1 MKEVWFFLLANAFTI
16 SCIFRIFDGYFD
28 RSQVDRRWE
37 AAGFAVFFV
46 GNSTV
51 HLMFQNPQATGVSC
65 VGSMLLIT
73 CLYPGSPWKKLA
85 VCGGIY
91 VAFTGSEL
99 LIYLLLSRWGWNPV
113 SGPGFGTLIP
123 VIGLLTLSL
132 VLKKLHRT
140 RRSSRMEFLDW
151 LAIFLI
157 PAGSVLLMVMVL
169 KGGDREDMVLAMST
183 VLALINILV
192 FHLFDSQEKYYRFL
206 GTKQLLEQQNQAY
219 ANELALIGQNERQL
233 SVLRHDLKNHLAV
246 IRNFAAAGE
255 MKALD
260 EYLDS
265 FTDRMTQ
272 KKEYV
277 RSGNLE
283 LDSILNYKL
292 EQAKEAGADMEVSVV
307 LPQKLGVA
315 CFDINVMLGNLLD
328 NAIAGIR
335 AGKDKKL
342 VVDIRMEMGIL
353 YLRMENSYNGLA
365 EKKDGRYITSKRD
378 RELHGIGL
386 AAVEQTVE
394 KYHGQMEVES
404 GGDVFRVE
412 LILYPPDEGE
422 GDL

>member
-1 MKEVWFFLLANAFTI
+1 
-16 SCIFRIFDGYFD
+16 
-28 RSQVDRRWE
+28 
-37 AAGFAVFFV
+37 
-46 GNSTV
+46 
-51 HLMFQNPQATGVSC
+51 
-65 VGSMLLIT
+65 
-73 CLYPGSPWKKLA
+73 
-85 VCGGIY
+85 
-91 VAFTGSEL
+91 
-99 LIYLLLSRWGWNPV
+99 
-113 SGPGFGTLIP
+113 
-123 VIGLLTLSL
+123 
-132 VLKKLHRT
+132 
-140 RRSSRMEFLDW
+140 
-151 LAIFLI
+151 
-157 PAGSVLLMVMVL
+157 
-169 KGGDREDMVLAMST
+169 
-183 VLALINILV
+183 
-192 FHLFDSQEKYYRFL
+192 
-206 GTKQLLEQQNQAY
+206 
-219 ANELALIGQNERQL
+219 
-233 SVLRHDLKNHLAV
+233 
-246 IRNFAAAGE
+246 

-342 VVDIRMEMGIL
+342 VVDIWMEMGIL
-353 YLRMENSYNGLA
+353 YLRVENSYNGLA
-365 EKKDGRYITSKRD
+365 EKTDGRYITSKRD